1 MMSIFKMYK
10 TSIILGAI
18 ATLFT
23 ISSFSM
29 IGTEDAG
36 TVAGGFLISAI
47 LAGICVL
54 VTFARRKKLKKIEK
68 EKAERQAQIDAAVAA
83 AAEKRKRRP
92 TPVPTADPSKILVY
106 DLETTGLQ
114 AGSDEIIQ
122 LAIVDGNGNELINT
136 YVKPMHKRK
145 WDKAEAVNG
154 ISPEMV
160 SDAPEMPALLNK
172 IQELIYDAEW
182 LVGYNS
188 TKFDDNFLKAAGLDL
203 SSVKEYDVMLEY
215 AERYNPYDEYHGNR
229 KWSKL
234 IEAAHRW
241 DYRFPAH
248 DALND
253 TKATLFVFQKMRLDD
268 KAKNMFYPE

>member
-1 MMSIFKMYK
+1 MKTFFKTYK
-10 TSIILGAI
+10 ASIILGAI
-18 ATLFT
+18 ALLF
-23 ISSFSM
+23 IVSSFSM
-29 IGTEDAG
+29 IGNEDSG
-36 TVAGGFLISAI
+36 TVAFGFFISAI
-47 LAGICVL
+47 LVGICVL
-54 VTFARRKKLKKIEK
+54 VTIAKMKKLKKIEK
-68 EKAERQAQIDAAVAA
+68 EQADCQARFDAARVAA
-83 AAEKRKRRP
+83 SEMRKRKP
-92 TPVPTADPSKILVY
+92 SPVPMVDPSKILVY

-136 YVKPMHKRK
+136 YIKPMHKRK

-160 SDAPEMPALLNK
+160 KDAPVMPALLNK

-182 LVGYNS
+182 LIGYNS

-241 DYRFPAH
+241 GYRFPAH

-253 TKATLFVFQKMRLDD
+253 AKATLFVFQKMRLDD
-268 KAKNMFYPE
+268 AAKNMFYPE

>member
-136 YVKPMHKRK
+136 YIKPQHKRK

-160 SDAPEMPALLNK
+160 KDAPVMPALLNK

-182 LVGYNS
+182 LIGYNS

-241 DYRFPAH
+241 GYRFPAH

-253 TKATLFVFQKMRLDD
+253 AKATLFVFQKMRLDD
-268 KAKNMFYPE
+268 AAKNMFYPE

>member
-1 MMSIFKMYK
+1 MKSFFKTYK
-10 TSIILGAI
+10 ASIILGAI
-18 ATLFT
+18 AALFI

-29 IGTEDAG
+29 IGIEDAS
-36 TVAGGFLISAI
+36 TVAGGFFISAI

-54 VTFARRKKLKKIEK
+54 VTFAKRKKLKKLEE
-68 EKAERQAQIDAAVAA
+68 EKAARQAEIDAAVSA
-83 AAEKRKRRP
+83 AAERRKRRP
-92 TPVPTADPSKILVY
+92 TPVPIAEPSKILFY

-114 AGSDEIIQ
+114 AGSDEILQ

-136 YVKPMHKRK
+136 YIKPQHKRK

-160 SDAPEMPALLNK
+160 KDAPVMPALFNK

-215 AERYNPYDEYHGNR
+215 AERYNAYDEYHGNR

-253 TKATLFVFQKMRLDD
+253 TKATLFIFQKMRLDD
-268 KAKNMFYPE
+268 AAKNMFYPE

>member
-1 MMSIFKMYK
+1 MKTFFKTYK
-10 TSIILGAI
+10 ASIILGAI
-18 ATLFT
+18 ALLF
-23 ISSFSM
+23 IVSSFST

-136 YVKPMHKRK
+136 YIKPMHKRK

-160 SDAPEMPALLNK
+160 KDAPVMPALLNK

-182 LVGYNS
+182 LIGYNS

-241 DYRFPAH
+241 GYRFPAH

-253 TKATLFVFQKMRLDD
+253 AKATLFVFQKLRLDD
-268 KAKNMFYPE
+268 AAKHMFHPE

>member
-1 MMSIFKMYK
+1 MKTFFKTYK
-10 TSIILGAI
+10 ASIILGAI
-18 ATLFT
+18 ALLF
-23 ISSFSM
+23 IVSSFSM
-29 IGTEDAG
+29 IGNEDAG
-36 TVAGGFLISAI
+36 TVAFGFFISAI
-47 LAGICVL
+47 LVGICVL
-54 VTFARRKKLKKIEK
+54 VTIAKMKKLKKIKK
-68 EKAERQAQIDAAVAA
+68 EQADRQARFDAARVAA
-83 AAEKRKRRP
+83 SEMRKRKP
-92 TPVPTADPSKILVY
+92 SPVPMVDPSKILVY

-136 YVKPMHKRK
+136 YIKPMHKRK

-160 SDAPEMPALLNK
+160 KDAPVMPALLNK

-182 LVGYNS
+182 LIGYNS

-241 DYRFPAH
+241 GYRFPAH

-253 TKATLFVFQKMRLDD
+253 AKATLFVFQKMRLDD
-268 KAKNMFYPE
+268 AAKNMFYPE

>member
-136 YVKPMHKRK
+136 YIKPQHKRK

-160 SDAPEMPALLNK
+160 KDAPVMPALLNK

>member
-68 EKAERQAQIDAAVAA
+68 EKVERQAQIDAAVAA
-83 AAEKRKRRP
+83 AAEKRKRKP
-92 TPVPTADPSKILVY
+92 TPVPVADPSKILVY

-136 YVKPMHKRK
+136 YVKPIHKRK

-160 SDAPEMPALLNK
+160 SDAPVMPALLNK
-172 IQELIYDAEW
+172 IQELIYDADW

-253 TKATLFVFQKMRLDD
+253 TKATLFIFQKMRLDD

>member
-1 MMSIFKMYK
+1 MKTFFKTYK
-10 TSIILGAI
+10 ASIILGAI
-18 ATLFT
+18 ALLF
-23 ISSFSM
+23 IVSSFSM
-29 IGTEDAG
+29 IGNEDAG
-36 TVAGGFLISAI
+36 TVAFGFFISAI
-47 LAGICVL
+47 LVGICVL

-136 YVKPMHKRK
+136 YIKPMHKRK
-145 WDKAEAVNG
+145 WDKAEAING
-154 ISPEMV
+154 ISPDMV
-160 SDAPEMPALLNK
+160 KDAPVMPALHNK
-172 IQELIYDAEW
+172 IQELIYDSEW

-188 TKFDDNFLKAAGLDL
+188 TKFDDGFLKAAGLDL
-203 SSVKEYDVMLEY
+203 SSIKEYDVMLEY
-215 AERYNPYDEYHGNR
+215 AERYNSFDEYHGNR

-241 DYRFPAH
+241 GYRFPAH

-253 TKATLFVFQKMRLDD
+253 AKATLFVFQKMRLDD
-268 KAKNMFYPE
+268 AAKNMFYPE

>member
-1 MMSIFKMYK
+1 MKTFFRTYK
-10 TSIILGAI
+10 ASIILGGI
-18 ATLFT
+18 ALMF
-23 ISSFSM
+23 IVSSFAM
-29 IGTEDAG
+29 VGAEDAS
-36 TVAGGFLISAI
+36 TIAAGLLTGAI

-54 VTFARRKKLKKIEK
+54 VTFAKLKKLKKAEQ
-68 EKAERQAQIDAAVAA
+68 EKAAKRAELEAAVAA
-83 AAEKRKRRP
+83 AAEKRKRKP
-92 TPVPTADPSKILVY
+92 TPVPIAESSKILFY
-106 DLETTGLQ
+106 DLETTGLN

-122 LAIVDGNGNELINT
+122 LAIVDGNGTELINT
-136 YVKPMHKRK
+136 YIKPQHKRK
-145 WDKAEAVNG
+145 WEKAEAVNG

-160 SDAPEMPALLNK
+160 KDAPVMPSLFNK

-182 LVGYNS
+182 LVGYNN

-253 TKATLFVFQKMRLDD
+253 SRATLFIFQKMRVDD
-268 KAKNMFYPE
+268 AAKNMFYPE

>member
-1 MMSIFKMYK
+1 MYK

-136 YVKPMHKRK
+136 YIKPMHKRK

-160 SDAPEMPALLNK
+160 KDAPVMPALFNK

>member
-1 MMSIFKMYK
+1 MMSILKMYK

-136 YVKPMHKRK
+136 YIKPQHKRK

-160 SDAPEMPALLNK
+160 KDAPVMPALLNK

>member
-1 MMSIFKMYK
+1 MMRIFKMYK

-136 YVKPMHKRK
+136 YIKPQHKRK

-160 SDAPEMPALLNK
+160 KDAPVMPALLNK